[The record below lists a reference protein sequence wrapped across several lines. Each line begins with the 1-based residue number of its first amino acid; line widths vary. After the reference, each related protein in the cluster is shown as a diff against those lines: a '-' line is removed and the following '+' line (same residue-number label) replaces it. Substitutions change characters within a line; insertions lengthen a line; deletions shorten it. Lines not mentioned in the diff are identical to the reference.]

1 MTKFELEEIEKYEV
15 YYPGQRRIPSI
26 KHFTDNEGNVKISNG
41 DSIAYRYQIKSPLG
55 QGSFGQVFKA
65 YDHKKKQDVAL
76 KLIKNH
82 PKFNRQAKV

>member
-41 DSIAYRYQIKSPLG
+41 DSIAYRY
-55 QGSFGQVFKA
+55 
-65 YDHKKKQDVAL
+65 
-76 KLIKNH
+76 
-82 PKFNRQAKV
+82 